1 MGYVTID
8 RVSLV
13 SPSDHEQIRGHF
25 GLTSGAGLVVDQLRE
40 RVRRGKTCCRYERY
54 HWK

>member
-13 SPSDHEQIRGHF
+13 SPSDHEQIRGRF
-25 GLTSGAGLVVDQLRE
+25 DLASSAGLVVNQFRE
-40 RVRRGKTCCRYERY
+40 RV
-54 HWK
+54 

>member
-1 MGYVTID
+1 MGYVMID

-13 SPSDHEQIRGHF
+13 SPSDHEQIRGRF
-25 GLTSGAGLVVDQLRE
+25 GLASSAGLVVNQLRE
-40 RVRRGKTCCRYERY
+40 RVRRGKTYCRYERY

>member
-1 MGYVTID
+1 MGYVMID

-13 SPSDHEQIRGHF
+13 SPSDHEQIRGRF
-25 GLTSGAGLVVDQLRE
+25 GLASSAGLVVNQFRE
-40 RVRRGKTCCRYERY
+40 RVRRGKTYCRYERY

>member
-13 SPSDHEQIRGHF
+13 SPSDHEQIRGRF
-25 GLTSGAGLVVDQLRE
+25 GLASSAVLVVNQFS
-40 RVRRGKTCCRYERY
+40 KTYRRYERY